1 MKRLIYVNLS
11 RKFANYFLV
20 VVLALTFV
28 LFGSINPSFLSYT
41 NVLDILRTASIVGI
55 LGIGGSFVQCTGE
68 TNFAVGTQATVS
80 ATIMGLIMMY
90 VPDRFYWIMLIVPI
104 AASMVIGALM
114 GLAINKLKMSSF
126 LCTVTLEMVLTSFC
140 RFATNNAVLYSSN
153 WGKNFIFLGQ
163 TQVFGVIPMPA
174 IVFLLIAVIAHFYKE
189 HPRRGRYNFAVGAN
203 AAAARQVGINVER
216 EKAKAF
222 AICGGFCG
230 IGGIILLSLF
240 NNVNMTMGTYYK
252 FPSICATVLS
262 AAFWKIGKYNVPG
275 SVIAAIL
282 IVAIQNGVITIGGS
296 YYYKE
301 IVQGILLVIALL
313 IVAAIREDGLPKVSF
328 TAE

>member
-189 HPRRGRYNFAVGAN
+189 HTRRGRYNFAVGAN

-252 FPSICATVLS
+252 FPGICATVLS

>member
-189 HPRRGRYNFAVGAN
+189 HTRRGRYNFAVGAN

>member
-11 RKFANYFLV
+11 RKFANYFLL

-189 HPRRGRYNFAVGAN
+189 HTRRGRYNFAVGAN

-252 FPSICATVLS
+252 FPGICATVLS

>member
-1 MKRLIYVNLS
+1 MKKIKLHNLS
-11 RKFANYFLV
+11 GKFANYFLLV
-20 VVLALTFV
+20 ALILTFV

-41 NVLDILRTASIVGI
+41 NILDILRTASIVGI

-68 TNFAVGTQATVS
+68 TNFAVGTQATVA

-90 VPDRFYWIMLIVPI
+90 VPDQFYWPMLIVPI

-114 GLAINKLKMSSF
+114 GVAINKLKMSSF
-126 LCTVTLEMVLTSFC
+126 LCTVTLEMILTSFC

-174 IVFLLIAVIAHFYKE
+174 IVFILIAVIAHFYKE
-189 HPRRGRYNFAVGAN
+189 HTRQGRYNFAVGAN
-203 AAAARQVGINVER
+203 AATARQVGINVER
-216 EKAKAF
+216 EKVKAF

-230 IGGIILLSLF
+230 VGGIILLSLF

-252 FPSICATVLS
+252 FPGICATVLS